1 MPLRSR
7 AGDYFVR
14 VVSCR
19 QPGPRGRREDAALT
33 NFKEEK
39 SVLNPLFVLAAAT
52 AKVVPSAAVTLAPAG
67 AVPPNA
73 PIVPQPEPKTAIAMH
88 AGWLTHGIA
97 GIFVLAAIS
106 LIFLLAIQTTKQEG
120 LTGTI
125 GGRVESAYHGR
136 LGAEEQLKRL
146 TGFVA
151 VVFVVSAFVLSLT
164 GI

>member
-1 MPLRSR
+1 
-7 AGDYFVR
+7 
-14 VVSCR
+14 
-19 QPGPRGRREDAALT
+19 
-33 NFKEEK
+33 
-39 SVLNPLFVLAAAT
+39 LNPLFVLAAAT
-52 AKVVPSAAVTLAPAG
+52 AKVLPTAAATLPPG
-67 AVPPNA
+67 VVPPAA
-73 PIVPQPEPKTAIAMH
+73 PVLPQVQPKTAIAIH

-125 GGRVESAYHGR
+125 GGRVESSYHGR

-151 VVFVVSAFVLSLT
+151 VVFVISAFVLSLT